1 MKSENMAA
9 LYLVFGL
16 AIAATLAFALWMIG
30 AEFVRTL
37 AVILVAGLTVA
48 LVLVASAFPVKA
60 WRMPRTPP
68 PVVEKHIIHDGTRTV
83 ERHTLD
89 GRTALAPR
97 LFQLPSQP
105 QATGFPELLRAAY
118 QSGMNTEQPAE
129 LPVDAEVRRLPD
141 RDEAEF
147 DSWGGEIMP

>member
-1 MKSENMAA
+1 MKNENLAG
-9 LYLVFGL
+9 LYLIFGL
-16 AIAATLAFALWMIG
+16 AIAATLGFALWMIG
-30 AEFVRTL
+30 ADFVRVL
-37 AVILVAGLTVA
+37 AVIMVAGVTIA
-48 LVLVASAFPVKA
+48 LILVASAFPVRA
-60 WRMPRTPP
+60 WRMPHTPP

-118 QSGMNTEQPAE
+118 QSGMSTERADD